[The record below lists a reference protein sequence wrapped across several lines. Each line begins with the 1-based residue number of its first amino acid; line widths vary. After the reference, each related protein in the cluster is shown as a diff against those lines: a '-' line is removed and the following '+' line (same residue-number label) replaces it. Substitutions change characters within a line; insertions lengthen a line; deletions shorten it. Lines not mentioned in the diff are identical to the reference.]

1 MSLVELL
8 NVKYAYEPQK
18 DILKGISIRFERGK
32 MYAILGPSGC
42 GKSTLLSLIG
52 GLDLP
57 TNGVIKYNGTDVK
70 KIGLAKHRKEKV
82 AFIFQNYNLIDYM
95 TPEENV
101 ELVSKLP
108 ALPILEKVGLT
119 KDEARRNVKKLSGGQ
134 QQRVAIARAL
144 ASDGDLIL
152 ADEPTGNLD
161 ETKAQEIASMLLE
174 SAHKYN
180 KCVIIVTH
188 SNEIAALADNSIRL
202 KQGKLQFK

>member
-8 NVKYAYEPQK
+8 NVKYSYEPQK
-18 DILKGISIRFERGK
+18 DVLKGISIQFERGK

-57 TNGVIKYNGTDVK
+57 TNGMIKYNGTDVK
-70 KIGLAKHRKEKV
+70 NIGLAKHRKENV

-161 ETKAQEIASMLLE
+161 ETKAQEIAFMLVE